1 MLKTKVILSEV
12 TNLSEARYAA
22 GMGVEHLS
30 FNLDPAGDKY
40 VTADLVKSIT
50 EWVSGV
56 SIIGNIGSRPVKNL
70 QDYPLNLVQ
79 VSNTHLLE
87 QGKDQILYLKVNEEN
102 INSISSVMAE
112 NSSVVVFFILSLE
125 ENLIHL
131 HNAELSKLCNNFNI
145 YLSTSVN
152 PDSMLEILDALK
164 PQGIVLY
171 GNEEDRPGNTSYDGI
186 AEVLEQLELD

>member
-30 FNLDPAGDKY
+30 FNLDPAGGKF

-70 QDYPLNLVQ
+70 QDYPLNLMQ
-79 VSNTHLLE
+79 VSNIQLLE

-102 INSISSVMAE
+102 INSISSAMAE
-112 NSSVVVFFILSLE
+112 NSSIVVFFILSFE
-125 ENLIHL
+125 EKLIHL
-131 HNAELSKLCNNFNI
+131 HNAKLSKLCENFNI
-145 YLSTSVN
+145 YLSTSFN
-152 PDSMLEILDALK
+152 PDSMLEILDSLK

-171 GNEEDRPGNTSYDGI
+171 GNKEDRPGNTSYDGI